1 MNTMTRAER
10 ARRCALEV
18 VIEDGLATFYG
29 VGKALLEIRDSRLY
43 RSSHDTWED
52 YCRSRWKMTRVHAWR
67 LIEAAAVV
75 DDGIQIGNEA
85 QARELVPL
93 TPEQR
98 QEVWTEATADGAQP
112 TAARLHEL
120 ANRMLAG
127 LPPEA
132 QQETVA
138 QAEVAVMERQSS
150 PADEVRTGKIERALK
165 WLMRAWAEMEDMGND
180 ADAFLNSL
188 DGAVAALKA
197 LRDE

>member
-1 MNTMTRAER
+1 MTALTRAER

-18 VIEDGLATFYG
+18 VIHDGLATFYS

-52 YCRSRWKMTRVHAWR
+52 YCRTRWKMTRVHAWR

-93 TPEQR
+93 TPDQR

-112 TAARLHEL
+112 TAAKLHEL
-120 ANRMLAG
+120 ANRTLAG

-138 QAEVAVMERQSS
+138 QAETAVLERQEEPTSEWRE
-150 PADEVRTGKIERALK
+150 ALLARALK
-165 WLMRAWAEMEDMGND
+165 LLMRAWKLLEDMDD
-180 ADAFLNSL
+180 ADAFLCSL
-188 DGAVAALKA
+188 DRAVAALKA
-197 LRDE
+197 LREE